1 MVPHTPSRRVEETP
15 MSRLIALLL
24 SVAATAAFASTA
36 SAQDAD
42 AGKRIFARCAVCHGI
57 GDAKKP
63 IAPSMN
69 GVIGRTAGTEP
80 DFLAKGG
87 AGYSKAMIAAGDGG
101 LVWDEANLD
110 EYLTD
115 GRKKIPGN
123 KMAFGGIKAE
133 KDRLDVIAYI
143 KTFTN

>member
-1 MVPHTPSRRVEETP
+1 
-15 MSRLIALLL
+15 MSRLIAILLPV
-24 SVAATAAFASTA
+24 SAVIGFAASA

-57 GDAKKP
+57 GEAKKP
-63 IAPSMN
+63 LGPTMN
-69 GVIGRTAGTEP
+69 GLIGRTAGTEP
-80 DFLAKGG
+80 DYLAKGG
-87 AGYSKAMIAAGDGG
+87 SGYSKAMIAAGEGG

-115 GRKKIPGN
+115 GKAKVPGN

-133 KDRLDVIAYI
+133 KDRADVIAYI
-143 KTFTN
+143 KTFSN